1 MSGRPAAPPGAAVF
15 ALVALAAAGP
25 APTMAAE
32 IAPAEAYALLQE
44 VISPERKERKAAA
57 ARLAEAGDATL
68 VPALV
73 DAYFFTPAPRRA
85 EIRKALAALTGERFE
100 RYHDWV
106 EYVGG
111 REDLTPKEGYLEWKL
126 ALLQRIDVDYG
137 RILYPGAPARI
148 RLEEVVW
155 GGVPV
160 AGIPALDDP
169 PVIPADEAR
178 YLRPGER
185 VFGVL
190 LGGEARAYPLRIL
203 DWHEMLNDTVGGE
216 PVTLSYCTL
225 CGSGIL
231 FSTRTPSGEARRF
244 DTSGLLYRSNKLMVD
259 RQSYT
264 LWSNLT
270 GIPVVGRLAR
280 AEIELP
286 VLAMTLTTWEEWR
299 RRHPETRVLDLEGV
313 ERSLGGKYRFDYRP
327 GAADRARTGVSFPVW
342 LKNDVLERDAEVF
355 ALRVGGRAKAYPL
368 DALAAARVVNDE
380 LGGESL
386 VLVADPASG
395 AVRAYRRGD
404 RVFRPG
410 DGPLQIVDQDGGRWR
425 VGEQRLEPLAGEGEP
440 LARLPGHVALWFGWF
455 GFHPQTEVFGIES
468 TARP

>member
-1 MSGRPAAPPGAAVF
+1 M
-15 ALVALAAAGP
+15 
-25 APTMAAE
+25 
-32 IAPAEAYALLQE
+32 
-44 VISPERKERKAAA
+44 
-57 ARLAEAGDATL
+57 
-68 VPALV
+68 

-85 EIRKALAALTGERFE
+85 EIRKALTALTGESFE

-106 EYVGG
+106 EFVGG
-111 REDLTPKEGYLEWKL
+111 REDLAPKEGYLEWKL
-126 ALLQRIDVDYG
+126 ALLQRIDPSYG
-137 RILYPGAPARI
+137 KILYPGAPARI

-169 PVIPADEAR
+169 PLVAAEKAG
-178 YLRPGER
+178 YLRATER

-203 DWHEMLNDTVGGE
+203 DWHEMLNDVVGGE

-231 FSTRTPSGEARRF
+231 FSTRTPSGEPRRF

-270 GIPVVGRLAR
+270 GTPVVGRLAR

-286 VLAMTLTTWEEWR
+286 VLPMTLTTWEEWR
-299 RRHPETRVLDLEGV
+299 GRHPETRVLDLDGV
-313 ERSLGGKYRFDYRP
+313 ERSLGGRYRFDYRP

-342 LKNDVLERDAEVF
+342 IQNDVLERDEEVF
-355 ALRVGGRAKAYPL
+355 ALRINGRAKAYPL
-368 DALAAARVVNDE
+368 AALASRRVVNDE

-386 VLVADPASG
+386 VLVADAASG
-395 AVRAYRRGD
+395 AIRAYRRGD
-404 RVFRPG
+404 RTFRSG
-410 DGPLQIVDQDGGRWR
+410 DGPMEIVDQDGGRWR
-425 VGEQRLEPLAGEGEP
+425 VAEERLEPASGEREP
-440 LARLPGHVALWFGWF
+440 LERLAGHVALWFGWF
-455 GFHPQTEVFGIES
+455 GFHPQTEIFGIES
-468 TARP
+468 PRRP